1 MSQVENEGNETL
13 PSEQELEFIDDKAD
27 EGEKSDEM
35 VVSKTDEQPE
45 AEGDTTESRPEPHIL
60 SQNTDEPEN
69 RTSETNEIQP
79 AKKRRKIVEIDD

>member
-1 MSQVENEGNETL
+1 
-13 PSEQELEFIDDKAD
+13 
-27 EGEKSDEM
+27 M

-45 AEGDTTESRPEPHIL
+45 AEGDTTESRPEPDIL
-60 SQNTDEPEN
+60 SQNSNEPEN